1 MHRFF
6 AAFDPPESKAPAAEE
21 MDRQRMEKRVPGE
34 FQMTLKNQESWALL
48 KLGMRDLII
57 LSICEPSD
65 RWILFALDSAEQGAL
80 NGNRV
85 QTVDVSEFSSR
96 DGAVQI
102 SAAVFTQR
110 GKEARAK
117 RSDCGFGPG
126 RHRNEAA
133 EPELGMSVRNIY

>member
-117 RSDCGFGPG
+117 RS
-126 RHRNEAA
+126 
-133 EPELGMSVRNIY
+133 VRRMG